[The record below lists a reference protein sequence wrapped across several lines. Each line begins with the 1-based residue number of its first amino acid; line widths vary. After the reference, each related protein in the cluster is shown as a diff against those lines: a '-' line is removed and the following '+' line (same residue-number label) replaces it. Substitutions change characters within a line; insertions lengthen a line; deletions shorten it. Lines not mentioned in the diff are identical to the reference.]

1 MNISAWYEI
10 NTPDGLRPV
19 IFFKPSLDFLVFVRN
34 NGFLNIP
41 IQIDGSFFYDGVY
54 MVNIS
59 KVTNVNFC
67 SSSSPMYSCVL
78 ERDFTLLPPSLG
90 TVKVANI
97 LKEDLETPEPEIVQ
111 PPPPPPRV
119 VVPRA
124 QAVNPLPKTI
134 PTPSPTPSC
143 AKNSMRL
150 WYIIVIFIILILIVL
165 ACFLQFLL

>member
-1 MNISAWYEI
+1 MNISAWKEI

-97 LKEDLETPEPEIVQ
+97 LKEDLETPPPEPDQ
-111 PPPPPPRV
+111 PPSPPRAV
-119 VVPRA
+119 IPQVRA
-124 QAVNPLPKTI
+124 VEPLPKTI
-134 PTPSPTPSC
+134 PTPSPTPLC
-143 AKNSMRL
+143 AKNSMHL
-150 WYIIVIFIILILIVL
+150 WYIIVIFIILILILV
-165 ACFLQFLL
+165 ACFLKFLL